1 MRRSYTRTIASTL
14 RNAVDA
20 KSDEVVLVCFSSLK
34 DDDDDDDDVGDDANG
49 LSLLTG
55 AVTVDSP
62 TATSLLLLSDDNNKA
77 FCNAKSPSCV
87 STIVVV
93 QSDSFSGS
101 GGRCTRVNS
110 FGMCSEK

>member
-1 MRRSYTRTIASTL
+1 MLA
-14 RNAVDA
+14 
-20 KSDEVVLVCFSSLK
+20 CFSSLR
-34 DDDDDDDDVGDDANG
+34 DTADVVVDDDDDVGDDDNG

-55 AVTVDSP
+55 AVTVESP
-62 TATSLLLLSDDNNKA
+62 TATSLLVLILFSDDNNKV

-93 QSDSFSGS
+93 QSDSISGS